1 MKKGWKAFYII
12 MLLIIGMALG
22 YIVIQLVEYA
32 AMADAANASY
42 EMDFIAELLKVEFVI
57 IGGLL
62 FGFFFQIIVHESGHL
77 IFGRLTGY
85 KYVSFRIF
93 SHIFINKNGKLT
105 RKRFKIVGT
114 AGQCLMDP
122 PEMVNG
128 TIPYI
133 LYNLGGC
140 LMNFICSLICLIL
153 YFVLRDS
160 APWLA
165 VWIMLTALIG
175 IFSGLLNLIPIK
187 GLANDGSNIIRI
199 GKSLEARHAFWL
211 QLRINAIMTAG
222 GRCREIPEE
231 WLVLPDH
238 ADLNNDTFCATAI
251 YRFCFLYDNH
261 EFEQAKEWAEKLLET
276 VDRMLPIQRME
287 LKCELLLLE
296 IIGQCRKDVI
306 DQLYT
311 KELKIYIKKTKIYI
325 SRMVLMYA
333 YTKLVSKD
341 AAEAGNYYAAFKK
354 AADTCPFA
362 GEYEAQKEMIE
373 IIDNTAAKWC

>member
-1 MKKGWKAFYII
+1 
-12 MLLIIGMALG
+12 
-22 YIVIQLVEYA
+22 
-32 AMADAANASY
+32 
-42 EMDFIAELLKVEFVI
+42 
-57 IGGLL
+57 
-62 FGFFFQIIVHESGHL
+62 
-77 IFGRLTGY
+77 
-85 KYVSFRIF
+85 
-93 SHIFINKNGKLT
+93 
-105 RKRFKIVGT
+105 
-114 AGQCLMDP
+114 
-122 PEMVNG
+122 
-128 TIPYI
+128 
-133 LYNLGGC
+133 
-140 LMNFICSLICLIL
+140 
-153 YFVLRDS
+153 
-160 APWLA
+160 
-165 VWIMLTALIG
+165 MLTALIG

-261 EFEQAKEWAEKLLET
+261 EFEQAKEWAEKLLEA
-276 VDRMLPIQRME
+276 VDRMLPIHRME